1 MPTLIDLR
9 RRIQS
14 VRNSQQ
20 ITQAMKTV
28 STAKFRKA
36 QRTVQEGRPFWHIF
50 PELIDRLAYWAAAG
64 AHPLLLRR
72 DERKIEVIVLTADK
86 GLAGAYNSNLLAA
99 ADEFLAAKSAAG
111 AAIRLVL
118 IGKKAVAP
126 SRKTS
131 FPVDRSFGDRTD
143 RLSREE
149 LADLAEEL
157 MRAYTFQRIDA
168 LYIVSNEF
176 KSILAPRIMIH
187 KVLPL
192 EPLPGPE
199 ASATWLPDWDPEAAR
214 LAAFILPLYVE
225 TQIHHAFH
233 ESQAAEQA
241 ARMMAM
247 DNATKNAEELI
258 DALVLQLNKI
268 RQAGITKELLEIM
281 TAVEAL
287 KQKG

>member
-9 RRIQS
+9 RRIRS
-14 VRNSQQ
+14 VQNSAQ

-36 QRTVQEGRPFWHIF
+36 QRTVQEARPFWHLF
-50 PELIDRLAYWAAAG
+50 PELMGRLAYWAASG
-64 AHPLLLRR
+64 SHPLLLRR
-72 DERKIEVIVLTADK
+72 DEKMIEVIVVTSDK

-99 ADEFLAAKSAAG
+99 AEAFIQEKEKTAAV
-111 AAIRLVL
+111 RLVL
-118 IGKKAVAP
+118 IGKKAVNFFRRHP
-126 SRKTS
+126 H
-131 FPVDRSFGDRTD
+131 PIDRVFGDRTD
-143 RLSREE
+143 RLGRPELRELSE
-149 LADLAEEL
+149 FL
-157 MRAYTFQRIDA
+157 MRQYAFQKIDA
-168 LYIVSNEF
+168 VYIVSNEF
-176 KSILAPRIMIH
+176 KSILAPRIMTH

-192 EPLPGPE
+192 EPDAGKE
-199 ASATWLPDWDPEAAR
+199 ASAALLPDW
-214 LAAFILPLYVE
+214 PLYVE
-225 TQIHHAFH
+225 SQIHHAFH

-258 DALVLQLNKI
+258 DDLVLQLNKI

-287 KQKG
+287 SKKA

>member
-14 VRNSQQ
+14 VKNSQQ

-36 QRTVQEGRPFWHIF
+36 QRTVLEARPFWHLF
-50 PELIDRLAYWAAAG
+50 PELMNRLAHWASTG
-64 AHPLLLRR
+64 AHPLLLKR
-72 DERKIEVIVLTADK
+72 DEKKVEIVVITADK

-99 ADEFLAAKSAAG
+99 AEAFIAEKEKTAVV
-111 AAIRLVL
+111 RLVL
-118 IGKKAVAP
+118 VGKKAAVYF
-126 SRKTS
+126 RKH
-131 FPVDRSFGDRTD
+131 PHPADRVLGDRTD
-143 RLSREE
+143 RLTREE
-149 LADLAEEL
+149 LRDLAEFL
-157 MRAYTFQRIDA
+157 MREYAFQKIDA
-168 LYIVSNEF
+168 VYIVTNEF
-176 KSILAPRIMIH
+176 KSILAPRIMVH

-192 EPLPGPE
+192 EPVPGPE
-199 ASATWLPDWDPEAAR
+199 PSAPLRPDWEPADR
-214 LAAFILPLYVE
+214 QLASFILPLYVE
-225 TQIHHAFH
+225 SQIHHAFH

-258 DALVLQLNKI
+258 DDLILQLNKI

-287 KQKG
+287 KQKE